1 MQKITLIPNIKQT
14 NKQKYWQQKPI
25 TMIHLEQKR
34 TGQQQEQQN
43 EFSSKI
49 NQKRVAHFVLP
60 DFIWN
65 RILSRTTH
73 NPCKRERDSK
83 IKILI
88 EIYLSRFSTVS
99 AFVCFFILYAPSAHS
114 LHKFVGCCQLW
125 NLYWNVFR
133 VFV

>member
-25 TMIHLEQKR
+25 NMIHLEQKR
-34 TGQQQEQQN
+34 TGQQQQEQQI
-43 EFSSKI
+43 EISSKI

-73 NPCKRERDSK
+73 THANENEKK
-83 IKILI
+83 
-88 EIYLSRFSTVS
+88 SRFWLKFICHGFLQFPRL
-99 AFVCFFILYAPSAHS
+99 FVFFSLYAPSAHS
-114 LHKFVGCCQLW
+114 IHKFVGCCQLW